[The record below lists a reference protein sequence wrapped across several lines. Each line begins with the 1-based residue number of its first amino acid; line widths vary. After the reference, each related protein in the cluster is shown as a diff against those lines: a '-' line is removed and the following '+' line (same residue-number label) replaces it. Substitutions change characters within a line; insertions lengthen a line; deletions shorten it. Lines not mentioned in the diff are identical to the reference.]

1 MKTPIS
7 YYGGKQQL
15 LPTILPLIP
24 AHRIYTEAFFGGGA
38 VYWAKEP
45 AEVEAIN
52 DYNGNV
58 VNFYRVLKT
67 RYDDLNK
74 VIKATLHSRETHK
87 HACTIYAL
95 PWLFDEL
102 TRAWA
107 FWAACHQGFHCM
119 IGCGWTFDSY
129 GKKTKGFAKRTQNLT
144 PAHADRLR
152 LTTIEQRDANV
163 LLAYYDTPETFHYI
177 DPPYLNANQG
187 HYGGYT
193 EAHFKTLLNTLSNL
207 KGKFLLSTYPHELL
221 DN

>member
-1 MKTPIS
+1 
-7 YYGGKQQL
+7 L

-24 AHRIYTEAFFGGGA
+24 AHQVYTEVFFGGGA

-58 VNFYRVLKT
+58 VNFYRILKT

-107 FWAACHQGFHCM
+107 FWAACHQGFHSM
-119 IGCGWTFDSY
+119 ICSGWTFDNC
-129 GKKTKGFAKRTQNLT
+129 GKKTKGFANRTQNLT
-144 PAHADRLR
+144 PEHADRLR
-152 LTTIEQRDANV
+152 LTTIEQREANV
-163 LLAYYDTPETFHYI
+163 ILAYYDAPETFHYI
-177 DPPYLNANQG
+177 DPPYLNADQG
-187 HYGGYT
+187 
-193 EAHFKTLLNTLSNL
+193 
-207 KGKFLLSTYPHELL
+207 
-221 DN
+221 